1 MIVRIVI
8 AVFISVVTGACYM
21 AGLSRLISG
30 LLIGFGVL
38 ASMFFGILFLIP
50 PGSDRASFAVN
61 VSGSSWPFFLL
72 ALILILMIVYLFY
85 YQTRSKVL
93 DTDGST
99 DGDYY
104 ESLSPRHLKLLGG
117 GILLYMFSLFFPVLL
132 WFPSD
137 EAVRGSA
144 GRHPEIMVLVGV
156 IIFICGVS
164 LSLYL
169 LYKSTKGGTSDKPDL
184 MRTAVPALFTVF
196 HFDKIPAL
204 AAYLLI
210 YSTIPEYVFPKIA
223 ALALAAYI
231 PVSLFLIKTVAS
243 STSTLSHREKSAD

>member
-8 AVFISVVTGACYM
+8 AVFLSVVTGVCYM

-38 ASMFFGILFLIP
+38 ASLFFGILFLIP
-50 PGSDRASFAVN
+50 PGSDRVSFAV
-61 VSGSSWPFFLL
+61 SAAGSSWPFFLL
-72 ALILILMIVYLFY
+72 ALVLILMIVYLFY
-85 YQTRSKVL
+85 YQPKSKVP
-93 DTDGST
+93 DADGGTCEMLCGS
-99 DGDYY
+99 
-104 ESLSPRHLKLLGG
+104 HLQLVGG
-117 GILLYMFSLFFPVLL
+117 GILVYLFSLFFPVIL

-137 EAVRGSA
+137 EAARSSVGK
-144 GRHPEIMVLVGV
+144 HPEIMVLIGV

-164 LSLYL
+164 VSLYL
-169 LYKSTKGGTSDKPDL
+169 LHRATKGGTPENPDL
-184 MRTAVPALFTVF
+184 MKTAVPALFTVF

-210 YSTIPEYVFPKIA
+210 YSTNPELVFPKIA

-231 PVSLFLIKTVAS
+231 PVSLFLIKTVS
-243 STSTLSHREKSAD
+243 STRSQQ

>member
-8 AVFISVVTGACYM
+8 AVFISVVTGVCYL

-38 ASMFFGILFLIP
+38 AALFFGILFLIP
-50 PGSDRASFAVN
+50 PGSDRASFAVS

-72 ALILILMIVYLFY
+72 ALALMLMIVYLFY
-85 YQTRSKVL
+85 YLSTPEVP
-93 DTDGST
+93 DTDGGT
-99 DGDYY
+99 A
-104 ESLSPRHLKLLGG
+104 GG
-117 GILLYMFSLFFPVLL
+117 GSYEPLCSSHLQLFGGGVLFYLFSLFFPAVIL
-132 WFPSD
+132 FPSD
-137 EAVRGSA
+137 DAAQSSA
-144 GRHPEIMVLVGV
+144 TRHPEIMALIGV
-156 IIFICGVS
+156 AVFICGISVS
-164 LSLYL
+164 LFM
-169 LYKSTKGGTSDKPDL
+169 LYKSTKGGTPDNPGL

-210 YSTIPEYVFPKIA
+210 YSTTPELVFPKIA

-231 PVSLFLIKTVAS
+231 PVSLFLINTVS
-243 STSTLSHREKSAD
+243 STRSKQ